1 MHVPIIDSAGTTVE
15 VDLLAGASCDG
26 SLPPSLPPTY
36 LTRKT
41 APFARVFSLV
51 DGASSYF

>member
-1 MHVPIIDSAGTTVE
+1 MRVPIIDSAGITVE

-26 SLPPSLPPTY
+26 SLPPSY

-51 DGASSYF
+51 DGASSYS